1 MRYQLVIRGGRVL
14 DPATGRDE
22 VADVAIAAG
31 RIVRVEAAIG
41 DDAERAFDARGC
53 LVTPGLVDLHTHVYW
68 GSSYLS
74 LEADRHAPGSGTTT
88 WVDAGTAGANNFP
101 GFRRFLIEPATVRI
115 VPLLNVSSPGLTAY
129 SGAHENVRH
138 YDADAAYDTVQANRD
153 LIKGIKVLASGLQV
167 GANDLTP
174 VRVAREVAEAVG
186 LPLMCHIGVPPPGL
200 WAILPIMRPGDI
212 ITHTYKGRTGCL
224 VVAGGRVRSEAW
236 EARERGVLF
245 DVGHGS
251 GSFSWQVAR
260 QALEQGF
267 PPDSISTDVH
277 TGSINGPAFGMTSVM
292 SKVLHL
298 GLDLP
303 EVVRLSTSAPA
314 AMLGMQDEIGTLRE
328 GACADVA
335 VLREEEGE
343 FPLKDCEGVTELLR
357 RRLVAELT
365 VRAGVPLE
373 AADLARRDE

>member
-1 MRYQLVIRGGRVL
+1 MRYQLVIRNGRVL
-14 DPATGRDE
+14 DPAAGRDE
-22 VADVAIAAG
+22 WADIAVADGRIACLAAG
-31 RIVRVEAAIG
+31 ISGEG
-41 DDAERAFDARGC
+41 EREFDATGC

-74 LEADRHAPGSGTTT
+74 LEADRYAPGSGTTT

-129 SGAHENVRH
+129 SGAHENVHH
-138 YDADAAYDTVQANRD
+138 YDADAAYNTVQANRD

-212 ITHTYKGRTGCL
+212 ITHAYKGRTGCL
-224 VVAGGRVRSEAW
+224 VIAGGKVRPEAW
-236 EARERGVLF
+236 EARARGVLF
-245 DVGHGS
+245 DIGHGS

-260 QALEQGF
+260 YALDQGF

-277 TGSINGPAFGMTSVM
+277 SGSINGPAFGMTSVM
-292 SKVLHL
+292 SKFLHL

-303 EVVRLSTSAPA
+303 EVVRLSTTAPA
-314 AMLGMQDEIGTLRE
+314 AMLGMKDEIGSLRE
-328 GACADVA
+328 GAEADIA
-335 VLREEEGE
+335 VLREEAGE
-343 FPLKDCEGVTELLR
+343 FPLRDCEGVTEVLR
-357 RRLVAELT
+357 RRLVADLT

-373 AADLARRDE
+373 EF